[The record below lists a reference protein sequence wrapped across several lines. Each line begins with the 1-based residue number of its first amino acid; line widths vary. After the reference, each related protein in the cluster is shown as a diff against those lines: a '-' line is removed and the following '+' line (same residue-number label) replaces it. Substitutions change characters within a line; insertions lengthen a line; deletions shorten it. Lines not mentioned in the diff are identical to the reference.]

1 MPNFGKRIDGPG
13 GRRRASR
20 EPVVLA
26 ASAISLDATRA
37 VVVTDVSPT
46 GAKLEGRNL
55 PAEGTSVLF
64 TVGNTQLL
72 ANVVWSGRNECGIG
86 FETPITSEVS
96 NHLKQEGC
104 WARVMGVTVA

>member
-13 GRRRASR
+13 GRRRSSR

-26 ASAISLDATRA
+26 ASAVTLDAARA
-37 VVVTDVSPT
+37 VVVTDVSPS
-46 GAKLEGRNL
+46 GAKLEGRDL

-64 TVGNTQLL
+64 SVGNTQLL

-86 FETPITSEVS
+86 FETPISSDVS
-96 NHLKQEGC
+96 DHLKREGC
-104 WARVMGVTVA
+104 WARVMGIGTP